1 MAVHCRCSVRDHS
14 KPFLRHLHVFSVGAR
29 KVQEIQTS
37 DGSSLLHLLR
47 SDLGSAIQHDGK
59 LAKLSDA
66 LPTILNGSMTNQS
79 GWRALSWT
87 MTDLTSACN
96 GDTYVPVEVS
106 TNNGDYRDLHR
117 SVSRGP
123 HRKFEAGVPVPLSF
137 LAEHIQQL
145 EPAAQQVH
153 LTPTGMQVSSQ
164 HNTSIERLQDI
175 VCTAQNRSVI
185 VLSASGASFQLIC
198 RLM

>member
-1 MAVHCRCSVRDHS
+1 MHGRCSLRNYT
-14 KPFLRHLHVFSVGAR
+14 KRALRHLHVLSGSAGQ
-29 KVQEIQTS
+29 VQETQAS
-37 DGSSLLHLLR
+37 DSSSLLQLLR
-47 SDLGSAIQHDGK
+47 SELGSADQHDGR

-66 LPTILNGSMTNQS
+66 LPTILNGSMTDQG

-87 MTDLTSACN
+87 MNDLTAACS

-117 SVSRGP
+117 PVSRGP
-123 HRKFEAGVPVPLSF
+123 QRKFEAGVPVPLSF

-153 LTPTGMQVSSQ
+153 LATTGSLKPPQHHCEASRHHLCCTGQECHCAVS
-164 HNTSIERLQDI
+164 IRCKL
-175 VCTAQNRSVI
+175 
-185 VLSASGASFQLIC
+185 
-198 RLM
+198 

>member
-1 MAVHCRCSVRDHS
+1 MAVHGRCSVRDYT
-14 KPFLRHLHVFSVGAR
+14 KRGLRYLHAFSESAR
-29 KVQEIQTS
+29 QVQEIQAS

-47 SDLGSAIQHDGK
+47 SELGSADQVEGR

-66 LPTILNGSMTNQS
+66 LPAILNGSMTDQG

-87 MTDLTSACN
+87 MNDLTAACN

-123 HRKFEAGVPVPLSF
+123 QRSFEAGVPVPLSF

-145 EPAAQQVH
+145 EPAADQVH
-153 LTPTGMQVSSQ
+153 LTPIRMQAPSQ
-164 HNTSIERLQDI
+164 HNTLIERIQGI
-175 VCTAQNRSVI
+175 VCAAQIRDVI
-185 VLSASGASFQLIC
+185 VLSASGASC
-198 RLM
+198 ELMCHQM